1 MKTTTLIMG
10 MILLF
15 LVFLGIACEKDEQLP
30 PNQAKGKIIAV
41 TARCYGEIIV
51 IEVENPEGIGV
62 EGTFTLIGE
71 ETNGIT
77 YKNAIGVP
85 YFEKTGIS
93 ATVPQAV
100 GTWLYF
106 EYRELTEEEEKG
118 NLFNTEDPLIC
129 LMNIGPPTVKRVIIT
144 KIIDFN

>member
-1 MKTTTLIMG
+1 MKTTTLKMG
-10 MILLF
+10 VILLF

-41 TARCYGEIIV
+41 TARCYGEIVV
-51 IEVENPEGIGV
+51 IEVENPKGIGV
-62 EGTFTLIGE
+62 EGTFGE
-71 ETNGIT
+71 ESNEIT

-85 YFEKTGIS
+85 YFKKTGIT
-93 ATVPQAV
+93 ATVPQIV

-118 NLFNTEDPLIC
+118 NLFTTEDPLIC

-144 KIIDFN
+144 IIIDFK